1 MIFKKSILLSSVAFL
16 AVSMTTACSK
26 DDDDKGEAPVALTPT
41 PTPAPGVRFDL
52 TETVSNDSRFST
64 LKAALV
70 AAGLDTVLKQGEYTI
85 LAPTNEAFAKIPKE
99 QLDALLADKAALT
112 NVLLYH
118 VVAGKFLAADVL
130 KNTELTTASQLKLK
144 VSTDAAGAYINS
156 SKITAT
162 DIVTSNGII
171 HAIDTV
177 LLPSE

>member
-1 MIFKKSILLSSVAFL
+1 MSSVAFL
-16 AVSMTTACSK
+16 AVSMATACSK
-26 DDDDKGEAPVALTPT
+26 DDDDQAEAPAALT

-70 AAGLDTVLKQGEYTI
+70 AAGLDTVLKQGEYTV

-99 QLDALLADKAALT
+99 QLNALLADKAALT

-118 VVAGKFLAADVL
+118 VVAGKFLAVDVL
-130 KNTELTTASQLKLK
+130 KNTELTTANKLKLK

-177 LLPSE
+177 LLPSN